1 MKYLF
6 SCLALIYL
14 SNGDHAGAKK
24 IQREGYGLIQD
35 YDKYDGSYLLDGK
48 LPRMFRI
55 YTLYHRFS
63 ELINVNESGTAEDF
77 ANLVKNPYF
86 RSLENDYVK
95 LVKKLE
101 KIEGVEQEVDL
112 NALPTEERNGFFKF
126 RIGPFDRP
134 IRDYKKPKKYARS
147 KRQ

>member
-1 MKYLF
+1 MGFQLNIII
-6 SCLALIYL
+6 L
-14 SNGDHAGAKK
+14 
-24 IQREGYGLIQD
+24 
-35 YDKYDGSYLLDGK
+35 
-48 LPRMFRI
+48 
-55 YTLYHRFS
+55 

-112 NALPTEERNGFFKF
+112 NALPTEERNGFF
-126 RIGPFDRP
+126 RIAP
-134 IRDYKKPKKYARS
+134 
-147 KRQ
+147 

>member
-1 MKYLF
+1 MCAILYRRNIFIF

-48 LPRMFRI
+48 SDGLLSDGNLRPRPWKPRDHP
-55 YTLYHRFS
+55 YL

-77 ANLVKNPYF
+77 ANLIKNPYF

-112 NALPTEERNGFFKF
+112 NALPTEERNGSF
-126 RIGPFDRP
+126 
-134 IRDYKKPKKYARS
+134 
-147 KRQ
+147 

>member
-1 MKYLF
+1 MGFQPNIIIL
-6 SCLALIYL
+6 
-14 SNGDHAGAKK
+14 
-24 IQREGYGLIQD
+24 
-35 YDKYDGSYLLDGK
+35 
-48 LPRMFRI
+48 
-55 YTLYHRFS
+55 

-112 NALPTEERNGFFKF
+112 NALPTEERNGF
-126 RIGPFDRP
+126 
-134 IRDYKKPKKYARS
+134 
-147 KRQ
+147 

>member
-1 MKYLF
+1 MEIMRERKKFKEKVMVLF
-6 SCLALIYL
+6 KIMTNMMVLIFSTVSCPTLF
-14 SNGDHAGAKK
+14 
-24 IQREGYGLIQD
+24 
-35 YDKYDGSYLLDGK
+35 
-48 LPRMFRI
+48 RMLTCSIF
-55 YTLYHRFS
+55 TLYHRFS

-112 NALPTEERNGFFKF
+112 NALPTEERNGF
-126 RIGPFDRP
+126 
-134 IRDYKKPKKYARS
+134 
-147 KRQ
+147 

>member
-1 MKYLF
+1 MLTCYF
-6 SCLALIYL
+6 
-14 SNGDHAGAKK
+14 
-24 IQREGYGLIQD
+24 QFT
-35 YDKYDGSYLLDGK
+35 
-48 LPRMFRI
+48 PF
-55 YTLYHRFS
+55 YHRFS

-112 NALPTEERNGFFKF
+112 NALPTEERNGFLEF
-126 RIGPFDRP
+126 RIGPFGRP
-134 IRDYKKPKKYARS
+134 IRDHKKPKKYARS

>member
-1 MKYLF
+1 M
-6 SCLALIYL
+6 IYL

-24 IQREGYGLIQD
+24 IQREGYDLIQD
-35 YDKYDGSYLLDGK
+35 YDKSDGSYLLDGK
-48 LPRMFRI
+48 LLHLISNVDLVTFLI

-112 NALPTEERNGFFKF
+112 NALPTEERNGFLQF
-126 RIGPFDRP
+126 
-134 IRDYKKPKKYARS
+134 
-147 KRQ
+147 